1 MAQQI
6 DPALKQLL
14 LSASFR
20 PAITLWNRLEG
31 RPRKEDFDRSL
42 RAEVRDPLWMLT
54 RQWQF
59 GEFKGEDAGSAVKA
73 RAQLN
78 TSRIDR
84 YAVRSENHDPQS
96 AEPYEKAV
104 PYDISF
110 PLETEVEREPLW
122 IAGPDANSA
131 YLILRSQMGRYW
143 MQLLKRAGLATP
155 NVKGAFLERF
165 GFEDA
170 AEKLNPTEAEALE
183 AAHLQSDPAAW
194 QSLQAVKKRLP
205 DGRRLLAA
213 IESGDFDLWV
223 DGQFDAAARPTLK
236 DLAKDFRSW
245 FYRLYSQP
253 QTEKEDAWAPSYLE
267 YQFAVSAPED
277 ESGET
282 RATLVA
288 EQYHQGTLDWYA
300 FDIDRQS
307 RLEDLPGGVFSEHS
321 FEARRPLAFLPTQIE
336 FNGMPN
342 VRWWEFEDRRTDFG
356 SIRAGTTDLPLLM
369 LAEFGLIYGNDWS
382 VIPYNLEVGTL
393 ADIKGIIVTDVFGV
407 RTFIRAAGEGQR
419 MDWQRWS
426 MYNLNLLGDRGSLD
440 RRLFLPPALAKMQE
454 SNPVEKVILARDEMT
469 NMVWGVEERIAG
481 ITGNGVDGFEAATAL
496 SNFFL
501 HRVTPTTVLPQAND
515 AKVRYVLGTTV
526 PENWIPFI
534 ARHNPGSNR
543 QIRLQ
548 RASMPRLTDA
558 IPDSRIEPRGSILRT
573 GLDKEGDKEAYF
585 LHEEEVPRAGI
596 VVTRAFQRARWF
608 DGKVYI
614 WIGRRKETGRGEGA
628 SGLLFDQIVP
638 VKPRNTG

>member
-42 RAEVRDPLWMLT
+42 RAEVRDPLWMLS

-131 YLILRSQMGRYW
+131 YLILRSQMGRYL

-155 NVKGAFLERF
+155 NVKSAFLERF

>member
-170 AEKLNPTEAEALE
+170 AEKLNPTEVEALE